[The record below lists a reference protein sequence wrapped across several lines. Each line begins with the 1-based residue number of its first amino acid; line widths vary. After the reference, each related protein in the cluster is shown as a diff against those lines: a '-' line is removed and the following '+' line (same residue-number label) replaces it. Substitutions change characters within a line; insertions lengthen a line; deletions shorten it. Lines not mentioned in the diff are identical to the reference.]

1 MGQWAMGQ
9 WAMGQWAMGQW
20 AMGRW
25 GSGRWGSGHCCESSP
40 CAMPLMSYLFQLFY
54 TSEQKLKI
62 PLRVGATGFLRGFFI
77 AFSILGLRNPVS

>member
-1 MGQWAMGQ
+1 
-9 WAMGQWAMGQW
+9 
-20 AMGRW
+20 
-25 GSGRWGSGHCCESSP
+25 
-40 CAMPLMSYLFQLFY
+40 MSYLFQLFY